1 MSKTVYFDNNATTR
15 VAPEVRDAMLPFF
28 GELYGNPSSMH
39 AFGGSVAKHVDAARE
54 EVARFLNAD
63 PDEIIFTS
71 CATESDNSAIRGTAD
86 YFGKDLKVI
95 TTAVEHPAVLQ
106 PCRRLKALGHE
117 VVELPVDS
125 TGQLDLAQLEAEL
138 AKDNKRTTTSS
149 QPSQR
154 PILVSVMWANNET
167 GVLFPIEKVAELCKA
182 HGAILHT
189 DAVQV
194 AGKIPVDVKKVPV
207 DMLSMSGHKFHAPK
221 GVGIFYVRKGTRLKP
236 FMLGGH
242 QERTRRAGTEN
253 VPYIVGLAKACE
265 LARLGM
271 ADEAVKLTA
280 LRDKLEAGIL
290 ASCPNVRVNGDR
302 AHRLPNTLNVSFEY
316 IEGEAIAYHLS
327 DLGICISTGSACA
340 SGSLDPSHVI
350 RAMGVPFTAVHGSVR
365 FSLSRYNTMEEVDYV
380 LEKLPPVIK
389 NLRELSPF
397 GPDKDVSTFK

>member
-1 MSKTVYFDNNATTR
+1 MQTVYFDNNATTR
-15 VAPEVRDAMLPFF
+15 VAPEVREAMLPFF

-39 AFGGSVAKHVDAARE
+39 AFGGEIAKHVDRSRE
-54 EVARFLNAD
+54 EVAQFLNCD
-63 PDEIIFTS
+63 PDEVIFTS
-71 CATESDNSAIRGTAD
+71 CASESDNSAIRGTAD
-86 YFGKDLKVI
+86 YFGKALKVI
-95 TTAVEHPAVLQ
+95 TTAVEHPAILQ

-117 VVELPVDS
+117 EVELPVNS
-125 TGQLDLAQLEAEL
+125 VGQIDLDQLEAEIKS
-138 AKDNKRTTTSS
+138 AKG
-149 QPSQR
+149 PV
-154 PILVSVMWANNET
+154 LVSVMYANNET
-167 GVLFPIEKVAELCKA
+167 GVLFPIDRIADICKT
-182 HGAILHT
+182 HGAIFHT

-194 AGKIPVDVKKVPV
+194 AGKIPVNVQKTPV

-221 GVGIFYVRKGTRLKP
+221 GVGIFYVRKGTKVKP
-236 FMLGGH
+236 FLLGGH
-242 QERTRRAGTEN
+242 QERSRRAGTEN

-271 ADEAVKLTA
+271 ADESVKLTQ
-280 LRDKLEAGIL
+280 LRDKLQAGIL
-290 ASCPNVRVNGDR
+290 ATCPNVRVNGDQ
-302 AHRLPNTLNVSFEY
+302 ANRLPNTLNVSFEY

-380 LEKLPPVIK
+380 LEKLPPVIR